1 MFTGISFASVVLILV
16 IAFLFR
22 SSLKK
27 ANEVMPEVVNTT
39 LGTLAKASKQLDDIV
54 TVNCLESSA
63 ELNQR
68 AMAVKKQIEE
78 DGGLVNLNSLYNSI
92 HHQS

>member
-1 MFTGISFASVVLILV
+1 MFTSISFATVVLVLV

-39 LGTLAKASKQLDDIV
+39 LGTLAKASRQLDAVV
-54 TVNCLESSA
+54 TVNCLENDA
-63 ELNQR
+63 ELNAR
-68 AMAVKKQIEE
+68 ASQVVKTIEE
-78 DGGLVNLNSLYNSI
+78 QGGLVDINALYAKYHS
-92 HHQS
+92 